1 MTYKAIIAGAVVV
14 LAGAAGFGYLANTIS
29 NDNAH
34 AEAEITAI
42 HQQGTKALTTLRSQ
56 LQFYQTEAN
65 QEAGELHELS
75 TATSTLKSASKA
87 DLGYCV
93 TSYSYTYADGYI
105 SGTNNLDL
113 QTLMVPGFYTPTL
126 SGGIVQCPTGSFLS
140 VVPQG

>member
-56 LQFYQTEAN
+56 LQFWETDAN
-65 QEAGELHELS
+65 QEAGELHDLS
-75 TATSTLKSASKA
+75 CK
-87 DLGYCV
+87 
-93 TSYSYTYADGYI
+93 
-105 SGTNNLDL
+105 
-113 QTLMVPGFYTPTL
+113 
-126 SGGIVQCPTGSFLS
+126 
-140 VVPQG
+140 